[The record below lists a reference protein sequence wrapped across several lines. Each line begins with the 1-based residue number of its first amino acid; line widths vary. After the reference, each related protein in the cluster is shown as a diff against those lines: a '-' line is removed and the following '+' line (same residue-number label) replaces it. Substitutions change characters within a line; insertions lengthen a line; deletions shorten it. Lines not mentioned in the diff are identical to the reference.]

1 MKNEI
6 NYKSVIANGAGATA
20 KSLDELLLAGYYL
33 LELTHGSGKL
43 GLPIDDCTDKHYLVA
58 HLLVSDSGTTNKLQD
73 GRRVGQTLILTKDN
87 SIATR
92 VYTRTAVISAVGAT
106 WSSWSEIGATSG
118 SEIQDGTVTTEKLSS
133 ELREKVDNPLRHLFL
148 SAGAE
153 YNDSGSDKTKTAPW
167 GEQVTHKAAHYYLNG
182 LGDITEEQMME
193 IYDMKDTL
201 NNIRASSDAQRWF
214 QNNMCECRT
223 FFPMKYA
230 TRRTEFYFIKNG
242 YSTFHSSKAEA
253 LKWTT
258 EMNFSFYGARISG
271 ECEAMFMNMTNL
283 RFIDNMDFSQSPNLF
298 NAFSGCSKLE
308 HFRIGNLK
316 TNILFKDSAIVS
328 KDSIK
333 YIITK
338 ASPASAITI
347 TLHPDAYTRLAND
360 TDIVAAL
367 QAQPLVTLVSA

>member
-6 NYKSVIANGAGATA
+6 RYKTITYDVMGQTA
-20 KSLDELLLAGYYL
+20 KNLDEFLESGYYL
-33 LELTHGSGKL
+33 LELTHGVGDL
-43 GLPIDDCTDKHYLVA
+43 GLPVGDCSNNHYMVA
-58 HLLVSDSGTTNKLQD
+58 HLLVSDSGTVSTLQE
-73 GRRVGQTLILTKDN
+73 GRMVGQTLILTN
-87 SIATR
+87 AAGAATR
-92 VYTRTAVISAVGAT
+92 VYTRTAEFSKSGTLWSAWVDLGA
-106 WSSWSEIGATSG
+106 AVTSD
-118 SEIQDGTVTTEKLSS
+118 IQDGAITVEKLSS
-133 ELREKVDNPLRHLFL
+133 AVREKVDNPLRPLFIA
-148 SAGAE
+148 AGAE

-182 LGDITEEQMME
+182 LGDITEEQMIE

-316 TNILFKDSAIVS
+316 TNILFQDSAIVS